1 MCSELRPGS
10 VVVAAGLLRK
20 DGHACRLG
28 AGHDGL
34 ELRWYWLRLLSLL
47 HLCILH
53 SVLCIVV
60 AMLQVRDEDHSVML
74 FSSLHCRSGVT
85 GQRRWFACIS

>member
-1 MCSELRPGS
+1 MCSELCPGS

-20 DGHACRLG
+20 DEHACRLR
-28 AGHDGL
+28 AGHDGV
-34 ELRWYWLRLLSLL
+34 RLALVSIRNAFSAASL
-47 HLCILH
+47 HLAFC
-53 SVLCIVV
+53 VGV

-85 GQRRWFACIS
+85 GQRRCFACIS